1 MPTDDLLRWSSHGV
15 RVRAWRSHQQI
26 AHLTP
31 VRRPGGL
38 RRRDVDE
45 VVDSLVGAGVT
56 GAVTAAVGP
65 QDEQVFEDAGFAV
78 HERLLLLRHDLTDI
92 GEAPEVMMRRAG
104 RRDRS
109 AVLAVDNLAFG
120 DFWRL
125 DDAGLSDAIRATPH
139 ARFRVAEDPAIVG
152 YAITGRAG
160 SSGFLQRLAVRPDQQ
175 GRSIG
180 RALVLDS
187 LQWLK
192 RRRAS
197 HALVNTQHVNERAA
211 ELYERVGFVRENHDL
226 AVLRWGEAP

>member
-1 MPTDDLLRWSSHGV
+1 M
-15 RVRAWRSHQQI
+15 RAWRSQPRI

-31 VRRPGGL
+31 LRRPGGL

-56 GAVTAAVGP
+56 GVVTGAVGP
-65 QDEQVFEDAGFAV
+65 HEEQVFLDAGFAV
-78 HERLLLLRHDLTDI
+78 HERLLLLRHDLAELSDPSLDQHSVT
-92 GEAPEVMMRRAG
+92 MRRAG
-104 RRDRS
+104 RRDRTT
-109 AVLAVDNLAFG
+109 VLDVDTLAFG
-120 DFWRL
+120 DFWQL
-125 DDAGLSDAIRATPH
+125 DDACLSDAIRATPH
-139 ARFRVAEDPAIVG
+139 ARFRVAEDRSDSGTPVIG

-160 SSGFLQRLAVRPDQQ
+160 TSGFLQRLAVRPDQQ

-180 RALVLDS
+180 RALVLDA

-192 RRRAS
+192 RRRAH

-211 ELYERVGFVRENHDL
+211 ELYERVGFVREPYDL